1 MQFSQGYTEGKSL
14 VSYKSLETHT
24 VQNTERADM
33 CVLSAVAGMCAG
45 S

>member
-1 MQFSQGYTEGKSL
+1 MQLFQDYTEGKSL
-14 VSYKSLETHT
+14 ASYRSLETHA
-24 VQNTERADM
+24 VQNTERAGM